1 MSLWK
6 KAFALTL
13 LTAMPIAGYS
23 VCAST
28 WTGGLDGSWNQAAN
42 WSSCIPGIPI
52 AATDTAIFG
61 STVGASSTIS
71 LDTIPIN
78 PGLNQLVF
86 DNAATSFTIFSNA
99 NFLLFNGANSS
110 IDVLAGSHIIDSAVF
125 LNNTLMNVST
135 SGLLTLLKP
144 VTEAVALPS
153 SITLNGPGQ
162 LLNQMNTVDI
172 AGNFSVLSGTLTN
185 LNTAAVAAGQGSL
198 IQTGLDFIV
207 NGGTVANTNNGI
219 VTGGRG
225 VYLHSAQAF
234 TFNGGTVIE
243 TNTNTVTGGTAEGAV
258 MECGTDL
265 IINGGTV
272 TISNSGPVSNGGNGC
287 FLGAPNGF
295 INGGVVT
302 IANSGPIST
311 QGAGTFFSLLDL
323 TINNG
328 LVTNSNTGSVTNNFS
343 IGSFIFTLTNL
354 TVNGGTLKNTNTGP
368 TSLNSIGALIE
379 AIGVFAINE
388 GILINDA
395 TVWTPTLNIAPAGTV
410 AGSGLFQNIN
420 RVQTTQFVNA
430 GTVIP
435 GGPGP
440 GDAPGIM
447 TIQGSYTQSGTLVV
461 NLLNPSAFSQLIV
474 TSGNAAF
481 GKAQLAGNLEVAF
494 SKGAKVLPGQTF
506 AILQANHGVTGM
518 FSDLINFNIPNLLPH
533 VEYFPTFV
541 LLSFT
546 PIATTYINYFE
557 TLFASNNHINIRLG
571 RQMEQLRNRFSP
583 TEITNRE
590 VKEERSKRLY
600 FLAEAQPSSQIS
612 PQLTAC
618 ADLSLPTNNQL
629 AFFRF
634 GSTEQKQEQLRR
646 VVTEPQEE
654 CTERHPWNFY
664 LGPTGDL
671 GHVFTK
677 KDSTGFNYWSAGAL
691 TGFDY
696 AFSQVGLG
704 LLLNYDHIDGHGAH
718 HWGKFEIDELHA
730 NLYATYAPKSL
741 PEFAVNA
748 ILGGG
753 YDWYDIHRN
762 TGIETIPEV
771 GKGSPRGSE
780 FDALLGF
787 EYAIQDH
794 GMPERLQI
802 IPLVSLQYI
811 HLNVQK
817 YHEHGAG
824 LFDLNFASQT
834 AKSLRSTLG
843 TRINYSWQWTNVV
856 FTPELNLGWQREFF
870 DKSRPV
876 RFVPADFDV
885 SSASLTMPRSG
896 RDVALAGV
904 DFLVTFFDQ
913 YGLEASYD
921 FEWNS
926 LYRDHFF
933 YVGCN
938 FNY

>member
-28 WTGGLDGSWNQAAN
+28 WTGGLNGTWNQAAN
-42 WSSCIPGIPI
+42 WSSCIPGIPVT
-52 AATDTAIFG
+52 ASDSATFG

-71 LDTIPIN
+71 LDTIAIT
-78 PGLNQLVF
+78 PGLNQLIF
-86 DNAATSFTIFSNA
+86 DNAATSFTILSNG
-99 NFLLFNGANSS
+99 NFLQFNGANSS
-110 IDVLAGSHIIDSAVF
+110 IDVLAGGHVILSPVH
-125 LNNTLMNVST
+125 LNNTLVNVST
-135 SGLLTLLKP
+135 SGILLLLKP
-144 VTEAVALPS
+144 VTEAVASTS
-153 SITLNGPGQ
+153 SMELNGPGQ
-162 LLNQMNTVDI
+162 LLNELNTVDI
-172 AGNFSVLSGTLTN
+172 AGSFSVFSGTLTN
-185 LNTAAVAAGQGSL
+185 LNTAPVAAGQGSL

-207 NGGTVANTNNGI
+207 NGGTAANTNSGM

-225 VYLHSAQAF
+225 ALLNSAQAF
-234 TFNGGTVIE
+234 TFNGGSVIE
-243 TNTNTVTGGTAEGAV
+243 TNISAVTGVTAEGAV
-258 MECGTDL
+258 MQCGTDL
-265 IINGGTV
+265 TINGGTV
-272 TISNSGPVSNGGNGC
+272 TISNSGSVSNGGNGC

-295 INGGVVT
+295 MNGGVVT

-311 QGAGTFFSLLDL
+311 QAAGSFFSLLDL

-328 LVTNSNTGSVTNNFS
+328 SVTNSNSGSVTNNVS
-343 IGSFIFTLTNL
+343 IGSFIFTLSNL
-354 TVNGGTLKNTNTGP
+354 TVNGGTLKNTNIGA
-368 TSLNSIGALIE
+368 TSLNGIGALIE
-379 AIGVFAINE
+379 ADGIFAVNG
-388 GILINDA
+388 GIFINDA
-395 TVWTPTLNIAPAGTV
+395 TVWTPTLNIGPAGTV

-420 RVQTTQFVNA
+420 RAQTMQFVNA
-430 GTVIP
+430 GSVVP

-447 TIQGSYTQSGTLVV
+447 TIQGSYTQSGRLVV
-461 NLLNPSAFSQLIV
+461 NLLNPSAFSQLHV
-474 TSGNAAF
+474 TGAGAF
-481 GKAQLAGNLEVAF
+481 GKAHLGGNLEVAF
-494 SKGAKVLPGQTF
+494 SEGAAVLPGETF
-506 AILQANHGVTGM
+506 AIVQANNGVTGT
-518 FSDLINFNIPNLLPH
+518 FSDLINLNIPNLLPH
-533 VEYFPTFV
+533 VQYFPTFA

-546 PIATTYINYFE
+546 PIATTYLNYLE

-571 RQMEQLRNRFSP
+571 RQMQQLRNRFST
-583 TEITNRE
+583 TEIAPRE
-590 VKEERSKRLY
+590 IKEEKSKRLF
-600 FLAEAQPSSQIS
+600 FLAQQETSSSQIS

-618 ADLSLPTNNQL
+618 ADISSPMNNQL

-634 GSTEQKQEQLRR
+634 SPTEQKQEQLRR
-646 VVTEPQEE
+646 VVAEPREEGTEL
-654 CTERHPWNFY
+654 HPWNFY
-664 LGPTGDL
+664 FGPTGDL

-704 LLLNYDHIDGHGAH
+704 LLLNYDHIAGHGAH
-718 HWGKFEIDELHA
+718 HWGKFDIDELHA

-741 PEFAVNA
+741 PEFALNA

-753 YDWYDIHRN
+753 CDWYSIHRH
-762 TGIETIPEV
+762 TGIDTIPEV
-771 GKGSPRGSE
+771 AKGKPRGAE
-780 FDALLGF
+780 FDALLGL
-787 EYAIQDH
+787 EYAIKNKH
-794 GMPERLQI
+794 LQI
-802 IPLVSLQYI
+802 IPLVSIQYI

-817 YHEHGAG
+817 YQEHGAG
-824 LFDLNFASQT
+824 LFDLKFASQT

-843 TRINYSWQWTNVV
+843 TRVNYSWQWTNVV

-885 SSASLTMPRSG
+885 PSASLTMPRSG

-904 DFLVTFFDQ
+904 DFLVTFFDK

-926 LYRDHFF
+926 LYHDHFF

-938 FNY
+938 FRF